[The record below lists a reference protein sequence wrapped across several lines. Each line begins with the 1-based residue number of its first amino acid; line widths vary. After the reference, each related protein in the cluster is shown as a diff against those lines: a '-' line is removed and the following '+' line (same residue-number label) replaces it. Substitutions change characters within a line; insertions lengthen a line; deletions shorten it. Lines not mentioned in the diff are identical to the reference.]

1 MNWRDYLIITLLGA
15 VVLGVTASF
24 LDSPGYMDAEY
35 YYGMGIRI
43 AKYGELSEPFIWNY
57 LTEVQ
62 TIPHPGF
69 SYWMPLPA
77 LVASIGMW
85 ITGIFSFSAARSGPI
100 AIAMLIPAVSMG
112 LCYRL
117 TGKRLISWLAGLLAV
132 FPAFYNIFFTTTDS
146 FGVMMLLGGFYLL
159 TALGN
164 NSRRKF
170 IVLGLLTGLLHLTRP
185 DGLLWFAAGLLLVY
199 KSDKKKWES
208 GVLLIIG
215 YLLVM
220 GPWFIRNISVLGE
233 ILPGASSKVLWLR
246 DYDELFLFQTRD
258 LNFKHWYS
266 QGWVQIFRNIVTSV
280 WVNLKTL
287 LFVQGQLA
295 LFPLILLGLR
305 KYWRNTAVQSILIV
319 WGLDFLLMSVVFP
332 FAGMRGGYLH
342 SGSGFQPL
350 FWSLSAAGF
359 AYLIAIGVRER
370 NWTSPK
376 AELLFG
382 ASLVVI
388 ISLGSVYL
396 FKERVIGPDT
406 EQPLWNVSN
415 WVAKDIGFTLHEL
428 DLEGL
433 VMINNPPGFYTATG
447 RSAVVI
453 PSGGVPEI
461 LQAANKF
468 GVDYLILEPNHASPL
483 DPLYT
488 YPEIDPDLV
497 FITSRDGIKFFRI
510 AKE

>member
-1 MNWRDYLIITLLGA
+1 MNWKDYLIITLLCA

-24 LDSPGYMDAEY
+24 LGSPGYMDAEY
-35 YYGMGIRI
+35 YYALGLRI
-43 AKYGELSEPFIWNY
+43 AKDGELSEPFIWNY

-62 TIPHPGF
+62 TIPHPLF

-85 ITGIFSFSAARSGPI
+85 IAGIFSFSAARSGQI
-100 AIAMLIPAVSMG
+100 AFAALIPAVTMG
-112 LCYRL
+112 LCYSL
-117 TGKRLISWLAGLLAV
+117 TGKRLISWLAGMLAV
-132 FPAFYNIFFTTTDS
+132 FPAFYSIFLTTTDS
-146 FGVMMLLGGFYLL
+146 FGIMMLLGGFYLW

-164 NSRRKF
+164 NSRSKF
-170 IVLGLLTGLLHLTRP
+170 FVLGLLTGLLHLTRP
-185 DGLLWFAAGLLLVY
+185 DGLLWFAAGFFLVY
-199 KSDKKKWES
+199 KNGKKIWKS

-220 GPWFIRNISVLGE
+220 GPWLIRNVSVLGE
-233 ILPGASSKVLWLR
+233 ILPGASTRVLWLR
-246 DYDELFLFQTRD
+246 DYDELFLFQTKD
-258 LNFKHWYS
+258 LNYRQWYS
-266 QGWVQIFRNIVTSV
+266 QGWVQILGNVFISG
-280 WVNLKTL
+280 WANLKTL
-287 LFVQGQLA
+287 LFVQGQLV

-305 KYWRNTAVQSILIV
+305 KNWRNTAVQSLLIV
-319 WGLDFLLMSVVFP
+319 WGLDFLLMSVAFP

-342 SGSGFQPL
+342 SGAGFQPL

-359 AYLIAIGVRER
+359 AYLIAKGVRKR

-396 FKERVIGPDT
+396 FNERVVGPDP
-406 EQPLWNVSN
+406 EQPLWNTSN
-415 WVAKDIGFTLHEL
+415 RVAKEIGFTLHDL

-461 LQAANKF
+461 IRAANKF
-468 GVDYLILEPNHASPL
+468 AVDYLILEPNHPSSL
-483 DPLYT
+483 DLLYQ
-488 YPEIDPDLV
+488 YPEHDPALE
-497 FITSRDGIKFFRI
+497 FITSEDGIKYFRI
-510 AKE
+510 VKE